1 MSSLSYTR
9 NSVIHTSQLEML
21 EKGDD
26 GLYMQLG

>member
-21 EKGDD
+21 EKGDMM
-26 GLYMQLG
+26 GCTCS